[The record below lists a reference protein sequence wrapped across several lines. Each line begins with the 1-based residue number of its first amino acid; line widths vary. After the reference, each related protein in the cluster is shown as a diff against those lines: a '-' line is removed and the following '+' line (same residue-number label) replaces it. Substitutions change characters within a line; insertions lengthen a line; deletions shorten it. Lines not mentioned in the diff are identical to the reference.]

1 MDILTYNIGGVMYV
15 NLTNRCSND
24 CTFCERTRVSNMG
37 GYNLWLDKE
46 PSAEDIIS
54 ELKGKD
60 LDGITE
66 LVFCG
71 WGEPTYRF
79 DVIKQVSSYA
89 HIIGLNTRVNT
100 NGQGSLIAGYD
111 ISSEVADCLDK
122 VSISL
127 NASCAQEYQSVCR
140 SEYGESAYG
149 ELLDFAAKCHDRG
162 VHVTLSV
169 VDLIG
174 ESEVEACRKIA
185 NSIGVQFRVRPEIK

>member
-24 CTFCERTRVSNMG
+24 CSFCERTRVSNMG
-37 GYNLWLDKE
+37 GYDLWLEKE
-46 PSAEDIIS
+46 PSAYDVIS
-54 ELKGKD
+54 ELKDKD
-60 LDGITE
+60 LDGIEE

-79 DVIKQVSSYA
+79 DVIKEVSTYA
-89 HIIGLNTRVNT
+89 HAMGLTTRVNT
-100 NGQGSLIAGYD
+100 NGQGCLIAGYD
-111 ISSEVADCLDK
+111 ISSEVADCLDR

-127 NASCAQEYQSVCR
+127 NASCAQSYQSVCM
-140 SEYGESAYG
+140 SEYGESAY
-149 ELLDFAAKCHDRG
+149 EALLDFATKCREKG

-174 ESEVEACRKIA
+174 DVEVEACRKIA
-185 NSIGVQFRVRPEIK
+185 SGIGVEFRVRPEIK